1 MKELIIEATKYSP
14 RVDLN
19 PAGRISIEGRSLVE
33 DSYKFYEPVLQWIH
47 DSTCNSLKVYIKLEY
62 INTSSSKQ
70 IFNLL
75 KLIHENST
83 ILDVNVQWYY
93 EEGDEDTY
101 ELGKDIESEIRIPFE
116 FLEYA
121 ETAA

>member
-1 MKELIIEATKYSP
+1 
-14 RVDLN
+14 
-19 PAGRISIEGRSLVE
+19 
-33 DSYKFYEPVLQWIH
+33 
-47 DSTCNSLKVYIKLEY
+47 VYIKLEY

>member
-19 PAGRISIEGRSLVE
+19 PSGRIIIEGRSLVE
-33 DSYKFYEPVLQWIH
+33 DSYKFYEPVLQWIQ